1 MLKSRFLIIDK
12 SVLPEYFE
20 QVVSVVKIIGQ
31 EGKSVSDAC
40 KMVGISRSTFYKY
53 KDKVFELSTD
63 YGKKTILSL
72 RAENESG
79 VLSNVLNRIAH
90 FNGNILTI
98 NQDMPIH
105 DMAYITITIDAK
117 DLTVSIVGLVDDLK
131 KVPKVRD
138 VNLLAFE

>member
-1 MLKSRFLIIDK
+1 MKSRFLIIDK

-20 QVVSVVKIIGQ
+20 QVVNAVKLIGQ

-40 KMVGISRSTFYKY
+40 KIMGISRSTFYKY
-53 KDKVFELSTD
+53 KDKVFELSQE
-63 YGKKTILSL
+63 YGKKTIISL

-79 VLSNVLNRIAH
+79 VLSNVLNRIAY
-90 FNGNILTI
+90 FKGNILTI

-105 DMAYITITIDAK
+105 NMAYITVTIDAK
-117 DLTVSIVGLVDDLK
+117 DLDISIVGLIEDLK
-131 KVPKVRD
+131 KVQKVRD